1 MEDFLINEG
10 NGTPEKTEEMKFT
23 KPSKSEEIEFIEY
36 EVDRFDYSGYVVVRR
51 EYFSKL
57 NCPAI
62 TVQYGKIRFNLKAI
76 EKLGKCRHILILI
89 NTDKK
94 RIIVKPCDEDDKDS
108 LQWSR
113 VDKHDKLVVRT
124 ITARPFCAILFKD
137 MNWHLEC
144 TFKILGTLLT
154 CKGEKMFVFDLMNA
168 ERYLS
173 ISKPT
178 EDNPKRRE
186 RVAFIPQL
194 WEKSYGQSYEESQ
207 KPIIET
213 FEGMPE
219 DYIKVTL
226 PPLSRKKSASNKD
239 KETLDLFSESD
250 ISSNTDQSNKSEG
263 EVWKDETI

>member
-23 KPSKSEEIEFIEY
+23 KPSKNEEIEFIEY

-137 MNWHLEC
+137 MNWHLDC
-144 TFKILGTLLT
+144 TFKILGTLLK
-154 CKGEKMFVFDLMNA
+154 CGQEKQFVFDLTNA

-173 ISKPT
+173 VSKPT
-178 EDNPKRRE
+178 EDDPKRRE
-186 RVAFIPQL
+186 RVAFMPKI
-194 WEKSYGQSYEESQ
+194 WEESYGQSYEESRI
-207 KPIIET
+207 PLVET
-213 FEGMPE
+213 FEETPDGYVKIP
-219 DYIKVTL
+219 ILQPKT
-226 PPLSRKKSASNKD
+226 KKSANSKD
-239 KETLDLFSESD
+239 EETLGIFPENE
-250 ISSNTDQSNKSEG
+250 NTE
-263 EVWKDETI
+263 EVQENGTV